1 VRSYWE
7 HVGEHIGNNKKSN
20 AFHPPPKQ
28 NKTKKKKKKAWMPW
42 VNATSLRWQQELF
55 FA

>member
-1 VRSYWE
+1 ML
-7 HVGEHIGNNKKSN
+7 GNTLGTTKIQC
-20 AFHPPPKQ
+20 FPPSPKTKQ